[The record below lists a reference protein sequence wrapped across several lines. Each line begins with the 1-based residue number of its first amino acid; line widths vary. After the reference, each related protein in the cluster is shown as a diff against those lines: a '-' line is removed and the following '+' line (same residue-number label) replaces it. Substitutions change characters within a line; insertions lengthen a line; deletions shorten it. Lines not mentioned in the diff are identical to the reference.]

1 MKSSKQRFSGCQF
14 LLPRKEAQQLWLFAV
29 AKDKITRTSAET
41 VPLGGPFP
49 RTVLQPDWQK
59 LAQPRLSIAC
69 LPSGFVFVRVIQ
81 LPAGSPEEIPSMVEF
96 ELEKLSPLPTAQIVW
111 SFEILEQ
118 STDGLSTVL
127 VVVAARNA
135 VEEFLGNLESTGFVA
150 DRLEVPLVREL
161 RSLQPT
167 GDGIWIFVEDGLDER
182 TVLAGWR
189 IGGTWREVTLL
200 RLAEGEA
207 GADQLIQQL
216 ACGAWGGELAGWLQ
230 TLPPLHL
237 LGSPEAAHLLAGPL
251 ETWHGSPVRVQPR
264 TPAEH
269 LAQEGTRYHLQPS
282 STSLVPTEVIS
293 RHRNQLIDRLWIKG
307 LGNVGIFYL
316 FAVFCY
322 LAALKYQE
330 HQLDDAKGE
339 SISLGKSYTNTLQLK
354 ERIAVIQG
362 QIDLRFAALNA
373 WRAAVEQLPE
383 SMTLSKLNFD
393 KGRTLKLLG
402 SVPAESVADVTRYNS
417 ALKKVMIDGQ
427 PLFASVT
434 PANIASQAGPSSWSF
449 EAVLRRSETP

>member
-1 MKSSKQRFSGCQF
+1 MKPAKQRYSGCQV
-14 LLPRKEAQQLWLFAV
+14 LLPRKEAGQLWLFSV
-29 AKDKITRTSAET
+29 AKDKLTRTSEES
-41 VPLGGPFP
+41 VPTGGAFP
-49 RTVLQPDWQK
+49 KSVIQPDWQR

-81 LPAGSPEEIPSMVEF
+81 LPAGSAEEIPSMVEF
-96 ELEKLSPLPTAQIVW
+96 ELEKLSPLPSAQIVW
-111 SFEILEQ
+111 SFELLER
-118 STDGLSTVL
+118 SPDGLSTVL
-127 VVVAARNA
+127 VVVASRNA

-161 RSLQPT
+161 RALQPT
-167 GDGIWIFVEDGLDER
+167 EDGIWIFVEDGLDDR

-189 IGGTWREVTLL
+189 IQGMWREVTLL

-207 GADQLIQQL
+207 GAEQLIQQL

-230 TLPPLHL
+230 ALPPLHL
-237 LGSPEAAHLLAGPL
+237 LGSPEAAHLLSGPL
-251 ETWHGSPVRVQPR
+251 EAWHGSPVRVEPR
-264 TPAEH
+264 TPLEQ
-269 LAQEGTRYHLQPS
+269 LAQEAARYHLQPS
-282 STSLVPTEVIS
+282 STSLVPTEVIA

-316 FAVFCY
+316 FIVFCY
-322 LAALKYQE
+322 LVALKYQE
-330 HQLDDAKGE
+330 HQLDDARGE
-339 SISLGKSYTNTLQLK
+339 SVALGKSYTNTLQLK

-362 QIDLRFAALNA
+362 QVDLRFAALNA

-402 SVPAESVADVTRYNS
+402 SVPAESVPDVTRYNS

-434 PANIASQAGPSSWSF
+434 PANIAAQSGPSTWSF